1 LATGFWGGASAGGG
15 GGVHRVLDGRGD
27 RPLHRLSF
35 AGTVDR
41 LNALAPYL
49 WLYDGTPRAET
60 LYNLL
65 LTWIAGDR
73 VPDRPN
79 RVEPRAV
86 KRRPKE
92 YDRLNRLRDQMRK
105 ALVRK

>member
-1 LATGFWGGASAGGG
+1 MWQAAARHG
-15 GGVHRVLDGRGD
+15 

-41 LNALAPYL
+41 LKALAPYL
-49 WLYDGTPRAET
+49 WLYEGTPRAQE

-65 LTWIAGDR
+65 LRWMAQDL

-92 YDRLNRLRDQMRK
+92 YDRLNRPRDEMRK